1 MNSKRPLPTISSI
14 YDLEPGLYKSRQHEY
29 YIIKLFGDTSLFVG
43 VNNYSRAEQLTVLAL
58 VQFLDEEL
66 LQ

>member
-29 YIIKLFGDTSLFVG
+29 YIIKLFTDIGLFAGYKNDEIQV
-43 VNNYSRAEQLTVLAL
+43 LTVLSL